1 MGLLRGVCKVA
12 CLSSHLDRARTSDL
26 LFFAVIN
33 CSDSATERLLAAIA
47 GIGGPA
53 KMSSAGHLTI
63 PKLPL

>member
-1 MGLLRGVCKVA
+1 
-12 CLSSHLDRARTSDL
+12 
-26 LFFAVIN
+26 
-33 CSDSATERLLAAIA
+33 LAAIA